1 MQWTPYT
8 GPRRT
13 FVTQL
18 TIDECWRRLHE
29 DVQELSGMRQYFMG
43 NWARLAIN
51 DSVVRSINGECF
63 ALRIKPA
70 ARNEIAWMFEGQ
82 FEATPG
88 QTRIVAQH
96 RLSHAAK
103 LNLYSGQAMA
113 LIGIIVFSYHGITH
127 RVSLATAILWITLW
141 ALLFVVGVVVTARR
155 SADQSHQEA
164 HLVRALQQLF
174 EAEELL
180 ARPV

>member
-1 MQWTPYT
+1 
-8 GPRRT
+8 
-13 FVTQL
+13 L
-18 TIDECWRRLHE
+18 TIDECWRRLRD
-29 DVQELSGMRQYFMG
+29 DVQELSGIQQYFMG
-43 NWARLAIN
+43 KWARLSI
-51 DSVVRSINGECF
+51 DTSVVRLLHAGSF

-96 RLSHAAK
+96 RLSHTAK

-113 LIGIIVFSYHGITH
+113 LIGIIVFSYHGVTH
-127 RVSLATAILWITLW
+127 RVSLATAILWIILW

-155 SADQSHQEA
+155 SADQPHQEA
-164 HLVRALQQLF
+164 HLVRTLQQLF
-174 EAEELL
+174 DAEEIEQ
-180 ARPV
+180 RPV